1 MTTGAPDFGLIPSS
15 PIQADDGL
23 SAGIARLATI
33 SVLFGLAPDGLLDR
47 VRMLGNTELDGLGQL
62 SVSAAVPNA
71 GVVSVA
77 RVVISNST
85 TRATAIDPTA
95 SQRIRI
101 TSVWAFSEDNTV
113 TNIEVYFGT
122 GADITTTAGNEIFN
136 ARLDQQIEANVHESW
151 PDGAGPVGILS
162 EDVSVRTSAAVTNDV
177 VVLIV
182 FRRES

>member
-23 SAGIARLATI
+23 SATHARLATI
-33 SVLFGLAPDGLLDR
+33 AVLFGLAPDGLLDR

-62 SVSAAVPNA
+62 CVSSAVPNA
-71 GVVSVA
+71 GVVSTA
-77 RVVISNST
+77 RAVISNT
-85 TRATAIDPTA
+85 TDRATAIDPTS

-101 TSVWAFSEDNTV
+101 LSVWAFSEDNTV

-122 GADITTTAGNEIFN
+122 GANIGTTPSNSIFN
-136 ARLDQQIEANVHESW
+136 ARLDQQIEANAHESW
-151 PDGAGPVGILS
+151 GDGAGPVGILN
-162 EDVSVRTSAAVTNDV
+162 EDVSVRTSVAVAEEV